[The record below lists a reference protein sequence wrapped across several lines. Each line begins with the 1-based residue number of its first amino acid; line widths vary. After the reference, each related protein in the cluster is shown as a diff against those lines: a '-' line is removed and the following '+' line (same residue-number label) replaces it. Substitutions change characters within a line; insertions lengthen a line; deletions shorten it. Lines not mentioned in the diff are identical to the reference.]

1 MSVLGSHLLRSIL
14 RLHLKLGL
22 QHLLLV
28 SLLVQLLV
36 GLKRLH
42 FLRTLLALKAEL
54 ADHGLVRSE
63 VRWVV
68 LAID

>member
-1 MSVLGSHLLRSIL
+1 MGVLGSHLLRSVL
-14 RLHLKLGL
+14 LLHLQLGL

-28 SLLVQLLV
+28 GLLVQLLV

-42 FLRTLLALKAEL
+42 FLRTLLALKTEL
-54 ADHGLVRSE
+54 ADHGLVRGE